1 MIQRSRAIQPT
12 SASTPATT
20 ATKSQ
25 ARSRMRVDDSFP
37 IRPAGCSYR
46 VEVTDPIALAFV
58 E

>member
-1 MIQRSRAIQPT
+1 
-12 SASTPATT
+12 
-20 ATKSQ
+20 
-25 ARSRMRVDDSFP
+25 MRVDDSFP